1 MQHDG
6 KTKTM
11 STNDNRFLPLKTIG
25 RKRNKVVLSAK
36 SREEVV
42 GSLLP
47 DASILCRA
55 HVFWREAMETTK
67 YDDLVQW
74 LETRHGVVLGI
85 SCPRAHATA
94 RSGKGFQLDV
104 PFGRQSRSTAAI
116 QVKGP
121 CMELTEEAEKG
132 FVEVVH
138 DRGLARAI
146 EHLLDACP
154 PGKRAAGSRSRVLT
168 VDHDDFL
175 TWLGAGGLTEED
187 GEATGRNLNATVG
200 DLICVLA
207 LGLTHEH
214 TVGDLLA
221 LTATFQGR
229 ELEDG
234 DDSDDSDGDDEDTAA
249 SNGEEEDFGDDGAPY
264 KGAVPMFVSVVGG
277 PALIGQNS
285 HAGGMVINCCCDDKD
300 KEEESEDSKGGS
312 RDYIFPAIYGQ
323 LALQA
328 RLFARDCM
336 VIQGS
341 RAEKPESSNEAFH
354 AIDNEFDTVIAEL
367 GSVFKKFH
375 GIRSIR
381 LKNLLTPFIDLVEES
396 RSSDGTALYNGPD
409 ENAEN
414 KYEII
419 IDKGNNIAVACI
431 ESLKAYLKWFAAI
444 GGEKYENMGMMELL
458 LAQKELAD
466 DMHFSEIRSTIDK
479 L

>member
-6 KTKTM
+6 RTKTM

-55 HVFWREAMETTK
+55 HAFWREAMETKK

-74 LETRHGVVLGI
+74 LETRHGIVLGI

-121 CMELTEEAEKG
+121 CMELTEDAEKG

-168 VDHDDFL
+168 VGHDDFL

-300 KEEESEDSKGGS
+300 EDPKGGS
-312 RDYIFPAIYGQ
+312 RNYIFLAIYGQ

-341 RAEKPESSNEAFH
+341 KAEKPASSNEASY
-354 AIDNEFDTVIAEL
+354 AINKEFDTVIAGLE
-367 GSVFKKFH
+367 SVFKKFH
-375 GIRSIR
+375 GITSNH
-381 LKNLLTPFIDLVEES
+381 LQHLLTPFIDLVEKS
-396 RSSDGTALYNGPD
+396 RSSDGAVQYNGPD
-409 ENAEN
+409 ENAGIT
-414 KYEII
+414 YEII
-419 IDKGNNIAVACI
+419 ISKDNNLADACI

-444 GGEKYENMGMMELL
+444 GGPKFENRGMMEILL
-458 LAQKELAD
+458 EEGELAD
-466 DMHFSEIRSTIDK
+466 DKHFPHIRSTIHE

>member
-1 MQHDG
+1 
-6 KTKTM
+6 M
-11 STNDNRFLPLKTIG
+11 STNGNRFLPLKTIG

-55 HVFWREAMETTK
+55 HAFWREAMETKK

-74 LETRHGVVLGI
+74 LETRHGIVLGI

-94 RSGKGFQLDV
+94 RPGKGFQLDV

-121 CMELTEEAEKG
+121 CMELTEDAEKG

-300 KEEESEDSKGGS
+300 KEDESEDPKGGS
-312 RDYIFPAIYGQ
+312 RNYVFPAIYGQ

-341 RAEKPESSNEAFH
+341 SAEKPESSNEAFD
-354 AIDNEFDTVIAEL
+354 AINKEFNTVIAKLE
-367 GSVFKKFH
+367 SVFKKFH
-375 GIRSIR
+375 GIGSNY
-381 LKNLLTPFIDLVEES
+381 LQNLLNPFIELVDKFG
-396 RSSDGTALYNGPD
+396 SSAGAFKFQGPD
-409 ENAEN
+409 DDTDIT
-414 KYEII
+414 YEII
-419 IDKGNNIAVACI
+419 IPKDNNLANACI

-444 GGEKYENMGMMELL
+444 GSEKFENKGMMEILL
-458 LAQKELAD
+458 GEGELAD
-466 DMHFSEIRSTIDK
+466 ERLFTPIRSTIDK